1 MINSE
6 QHVTVR
12 NNKYK
17 HMKNIILVLAITV
30 SFIGNAQDSVEKT
43 VGEFTSVKVYDL
55 INLKMIK
62 SKENKI
68 VVSGKNRKD
77 VEVLNN
83 NGKLKIRMNLEES
96 YDGNDTVVIL
106 YFTSVDVIDAN
117 EGAIV
122 TVKEPITQYE
132 IDLRTQEGAQI
143 NAKLNT
149 TYANF
154 RAVTGGVINVTGSS
168 KNQDISIYT
177 GGIFN
182 GEDFVT
188 EQTEVSINAAG
199 EAYVNATEYVDVRL
213 KAGGNVFIYGEPKQV
228 DESRILGGRIKRM

>member
-1 MINSE
+1 
-6 QHVTVR
+6 
-12 NNKYK
+12 
-17 HMKNIILVLAITV
+17 MKNTILILAIAL
-30 SFIGNAQDSVEKT
+30 SYMSNAQGTVEKT
-43 VGEFTSVKVYDL
+43 IGEFTTVKVYDL

-83 NGKLKIRMNLEES
+83 NGKLKIRMKLEES
-96 YDGNDTVVIL
+96 YDGNDTIVIL
-106 YFTSVDVIDAN
+106 YYTSVDVIDAN
-117 EGAIV
+117 EGAKV
-122 TVKEPITQYE
+122 TVNEPIAQYE
-132 IDLRTQEGAQI
+132 IDLKTQEGAEI
-143 NAKLNT
+143 TAVLKT

-154 RAVTGGVINVTGSS
+154 RAVTGGVINATGTS

-177 GGIFN
+177 GGVFN

-199 EAYVNATEYVDVRL
+199 EAYINATEYVDVRL
-213 KAGGNVFIYGEPKQV
+213 KAGGDVFIYGNPKQV
-228 DESRILGGRIKRM
+228 DESRVLGGRIKRM